1 VTTSQPDVGRGSLG
15 EGDAALDTGHPDDA
29 PPDDVARRQA
39 GPADPSADPSAEPD
53 QGVGTS
59 GVVVPDGPLD
69 QE

>member
-1 VTTSQPDVGRGSLG
+1 MTTSQPDVGRGSLG

-39 GPADPSADPSAEPD
+39 GPADPSAEPD

-69 QE
+69 QQ